1 MRETLPAA
9 AALAVMLCTAF
20 AAEAQVTPADI
31 PRTAEPRPQTP
42 DPIPEARAVAP
53 APAPLLRRQVAPEA
67 AAETRFTFHTLVID
81 GASAVPETELR
92 ALWRAAP
99 GDESPVSAI
108 FEFADAVTR
117 LYSARGYLLSFALV
131 PEQAISDGIVRIRII
146 EGHVSA
152 IRVKRNGAV
161 REIRS
166 AADAAG
172 EPLAVRTAARIL
184 ESRPLKADD
193 LERALLLMDDLP
205 GLAATSQLAP
215 SPDTPGTSLLTI
227 DLSHRAVSA
236 DATYTNMMSGV
247 LGRDMLGGGL
257 RFSGDS
263 GEVRL
268 RGWASPDGDRYRAF
282 TGEATRWLG
291 PHGLR
296 IDGRASFSWSRPTGA
311 LLEAIRYRG
320 ETLNVDLGVTLPI
333 RRSRASNIGL
343 TIAGHVINSD
353 ATVLRTA
360 FTRDRI
366 RTASAD
372 LDLDWADTGGGIN
385 LVRAGAIK
393 GFSGLGAT
401 ADDDPLR
408 TRMNGSASFLNLTL
422 YAQRYQPVAALAGGD
437 FGVIAKGSGQWA
449 ATDALL
455 SAAECSYGGA
465 GFGRS
470 YDSGTVS
477 ADHCLMGGLEARW
490 RRTVTTP
497 AGKVGLGVHGFV
509 DGGIGWQKG
518 RLDTGE
524 ARRHSASSAGG
535 GVSFRIGPRLTALAE
550 GARGLS
556 GPTDR
561 KWRANLSI
569 SLSL

>member
-1 MRETLPAA
+1 MRDVLPPAV
-9 AALAVMLCTAF
+9 LAVLLCTAH
-20 AAEAQVTPADI
+20 AAGAQVTPADI

-42 DPIPEARAVAP
+42 EPIPEARATAP
-53 APAPLLRRQVAPEA
+53 APAPLLRQQVAPDA
-67 AAETRFTFHTLVID
+67 AAETRFTFRTLVID
-81 GASAVPETELR
+81 GASAIPETDLR
-92 ALWRAAP
+92 ALWRAEP
-99 GDESPVSAI
+99 GEEVAVSAI
-108 FEFADAVTR
+108 FQFADAVTR
-117 LYSARGYLLSFALV
+117 AYAAEGYLLSFALV
-131 PEQAISDGIVRIRII
+131 PEQALSEGVVRIQVI

-152 IRVKRNGAV
+152 IRVKRNGTV

-166 AADAAG
+166 VSDAAA

-184 ESRPLKADD
+184 ESRPLKAED
-193 LERALLLMDDLP
+193 LERALLLMNDLP

-227 DLSHRAVSA
+227 DLSHRAVRA
-236 DATYTNMMSGV
+236 DASYTNMMSGV

-263 GEVRL
+263 GEVRM
-268 RGWASPDGDRYRAF
+268 RGWASPDGDRYRSF
-282 TGEATRWLG
+282 TGEATKWLG
-291 PHGLR
+291 PNGVRL
-296 IDGRASFSWSRPTGA
+296 DGRASFSWSRPIGE
-311 LLEAIRYRG
+311 LLKAIRYRG
-320 ETLNVDLGVTLPI
+320 ETLNVDLGIAVPI

-343 TIAGHVINSD
+343 TLAGHVIDSD
-353 ATVLRTA
+353 STVLRTA
-360 FTRDRI
+360 FTRDRM
-366 RTASAD
+366 RTATVD

-385 LVRAGAIK
+385 LVRVGAIK

-401 ADDDPLR
+401 RDDDPLR
-408 TRMNGSASFLNLTL
+408 TRMNGSASFLNVTL
-422 YAQRYQPVAALAGGD
+422 YAQRYQPVARVAGGD
-437 FGVIAKGSGQWA
+437 FGIVAKGSGQWA

-477 ADHCLMGGLEARW
+477 ADHCVMGGLEARW
-490 RRTVTTP
+490 RRGV
-497 AGKVGLGVHGFV
+497 AGKIGVGVHGFV

-535 GVSFRIGPRLTALAE
+535 GISVQIGPRLSAQAE
-550 GARGLS
+550 AARGLS
-556 GPTDR
+556 GPTER
-561 KWRANLSI
+561 NWRANFSI

>member
-1 MRETLPAA
+1 MRKPFPAA
-9 AALAVMLCTAF
+9 TALAVMLCTTF

-31 PRTAEPRPQTP
+31 PRTAEPRAQQTP
-42 DPIPEARAVAP
+42 DQTPQARAAAP
-53 APAPLLRRQVAPEA
+53 TPTPLLRQQVAPEA
-67 AAETRFTFHTLVID
+67 AAETRFTFRTLAID
-81 GASAVPETELR
+81 GASAISETELR

-99 GDESPVSAI
+99 GDEIPVSDI
-108 FEFADAVTR
+108 FAFADAVTR
-117 LYSARGYLLSFALV
+117 AYSASGYLLSFALV
-131 PEQAISDGIVRIRII
+131 PEQAISDGAVRIQII
-146 EGHVSA
+146 EGRVSA
-152 IRVKRNGAV
+152 IRVKRNGKV

-184 ESRPLKADD
+184 DSRPLKADA
-193 LERALLLMDDLP
+193 LERALLLMNDLP
-205 GLAATSQLAP
+205 GLAATSELAP
-215 SPDTPGTSLLTI
+215 SPDTPGASILTI
-227 DLSHRAVSA
+227 DLSHRAVRA
-236 DATYTNMMSGV
+236 DFSYTNMMSGV

-268 RGWASPDGDRYRAF
+268 RGWASPDGDRYRSF
-282 TGEATRWLG
+282 TGEASKWLG
-291 PHGLR
+291 PNGLR
-296 IDGRASFSWSRPTGA
+296 VDGRAGFSWSRPIGE

-320 ETLNVDLGVTLPI
+320 ETLNVDLGIAVPI
-333 RRSRASNIGL
+333 RRSRAHNISL
-343 TIAGHVINSD
+343 TIAGHVIDSD
-353 ATVLRTA
+353 STILRTA

-372 LDLDWADTGGGIN
+372 LDLDWADASGGIN
-385 LVRAGAIK
+385 VVRAGAVK

-408 TRMNGSASFLNLTL
+408 TRLNGSASFLNFAL
-422 YAQRYQPVAALAGGD
+422 YAQRYQPIARIAGGD
-437 FGVIAKGSGQWA
+437 FSLVAKGSGQWA

-477 ADHCLMGGLEARW
+477 ADHCVMGALEARW
-490 RRTVTTP
+490 RGAV
-497 AGKVGLGVHGFV
+497 AGKVGVGVHGFV

-518 RLDTGE
+518 LLDTGE

-535 GVSFRIGPRLTALAE
+535 GISVQIGPRLSALAE
-550 GARGLS
+550 AAHGLS
-556 GPTDR
+556 GATER
-561 KWRANLSI
+561 KWRANFSI

>member
-1 MRETLPAA
+1 MRDALP
-9 AALAVMLCTAF
+9 AVMLAALLCTAH

-42 DPIPEARAVAP
+42 EPLPEARATTP
-53 APAPLLRRQVAPEA
+53 APAPLLRQQVAPEA
-67 AAETRFTFHTLVID
+67 AAETRFAFRTLVID
-81 GASAVPETELR
+81 GASAIPETELR
-92 ALWRAAP
+92 ALWRAKP
-99 GDESPVSAI
+99 GDEISVSTI

-117 LYSARGYLLSFALV
+117 TYSARGYLLSFALV
-131 PEQAISDGIVRIRII
+131 PEQALSEGVVRIQII
-146 EGHVSA
+146 EGYVSA

-166 AADAAG
+166 VAEAAG

-184 ESRPLKADD
+184 ESRPLKAED
-193 LERALLLMDDLP
+193 LERALLLMNDLP

-227 DLSHRAVSA
+227 DLSHGAVRA
-236 DATYTNMMSGV
+236 DASYTNMMSGV

-268 RGWASPDGDRYRAF
+268 RGWASPDGDRYRSF
-282 TGEATRWLG
+282 TGEATKWLG
-291 PHGLR
+291 PNGLR
-296 IDGRASFSWSRPTGA
+296 IDGRTSFSWSRPIGE

-320 ETLNVDLGVTLPI
+320 ETLNVDLGMSIPI
-333 RRSRASNIGL
+333 RRSRANNIGL
-343 TIAGHVINSD
+343 TVGGHVIDSD
-353 ATVLRTA
+353 STVLGTG

-366 RTASAD
+366 RTATAD
-372 LDLDWADTGGGIN
+372 LDLDWADAGGGIN
-385 LVRAGAIK
+385 LVRVGAIK

-401 ADDDPLR
+401 TDDDPLR
-408 TRMNGSASFLNLTL
+408 TRMNGSASFLNFTL

-437 FGVIAKGSGQWA
+437 FGIVAKSSGQWA

-470 YDSGTVS
+470 FDSGTVS
-477 ADHCLMGGLEARW
+477 ADHCVMGGIEARW
-490 RRTVTTP
+490 RRGV
-497 AGKVGLGVHGFV
+497 GKLGIGVHGFV

-518 RLDTGE
+518 RLDEGE

-535 GVSFRIGPRLTALAE
+535 GISFQIGPRLTAQAE
-550 GARGLS
+550 AARGLS
-556 GPTDR
+556 GPTER
-561 KWRANLSI
+561 KWRANFSI

>member
-1 MRETLPAA
+1 MRDALPAA
-9 AALAVMLCTAF
+9 AALAVLLCAAHT
-20 AAEAQVTPADI
+20 AEAQVTPADI

-42 DPIPEARAVAP
+42 DPIPEARATAP
-53 APAPLLRRQVAPEA
+53 APTPLLRQQVAPEA
-67 AAETRFTFHTLVID
+67 AAETRFTFRTLVID
-81 GASAVPETELR
+81 GASAIPEAELR
-92 ALWRAAP
+92 ALWRAKP

-117 LYSARGYLLSFALV
+117 TYSARGYLLSFALV
-131 PEQAISDGIVRIRII
+131 PEQALSEGTVRIQVI
-146 EGHVSA
+146 EGRVSA
-152 IRVKRNGAV
+152 IRVKRNGTV

-166 AADAAG
+166 VADAAG

-184 ESRPLKADD
+184 ESRPLKAED
-193 LERALLLMDDLP
+193 LERALLLMNDLP

-227 DLSHRAVSA
+227 DLSHRAARA
-236 DATYTNMMSGV
+236 DASYTNMMSGV

-263 GEVRL
+263 GEVRM
-268 RGWASPDGDRYRAF
+268 RGWASPDGDRYRSF
-282 TGEATRWLG
+282 TGEATKWLG
-291 PHGLR
+291 PNGLR
-296 IDGRASFSWSRPTGA
+296 IDGRASFSWSRPIGE

-320 ETLNVDLGVTLPI
+320 ETLNVDLGMTIPI
-333 RRSRASNIGL
+333 RRSRANNIGL
-343 TIAGHVINSD
+343 TIAGHVIDSD
-353 ATVLRTA
+353 STVLGTA

-366 RTASAD
+366 RTGTVD
-372 LDLDWADTGGGIN
+372 LDLDWADAGGGIN

-408 TRMNGSASFLNLTL
+408 TRMNGSASFLNFTL
-422 YAQRYQPVAALAGGD
+422 YAQRYQPVAQVAGGD
-437 FGVIAKGSGQWA
+437 FGLVAKGSGQWA

-477 ADHCLMGGLEARW
+477 ADHCVMGGLEARW
-490 RRTVTTP
+490 RRAV
-497 AGKVGLGVHGFV
+497 GKVGVGAHAFV

-518 RLDTGE
+518 HLDTGE

-535 GVSFRIGPRLTALAE
+535 GLSFQLGPRLTALAE
-550 GARGLS
+550 AARGLS
-556 GPTDR
+556 GPTER

>member
-1 MRETLPAA
+1 MRDALPAA
-9 AALAVMLCTAF
+9 AALAVLLCTAT

-42 DPIPEARAVAP
+42 DAIPEARATVP
-53 APAPLLRRQVAPEA
+53 APAPLLRQQVAPEA
-67 AAETRFTFHTLVID
+67 PAETRFTFRTLVID
-81 GASAVPETELR
+81 GASAIPEAELR
-92 ALWRAAP
+92 ALWKAKP

-117 LYSARGYLLSFALV
+117 LYSAQGYLLSFALV
-131 PEQAISDGIVRIRII
+131 PEQALSEGVVRIQVI
-146 EGHVSA
+146 EGSVSA
-152 IRVKRNGAV
+152 IRVKRNGTV

-166 AADAAG
+166 VMDAAG

-184 ESRPLKADD
+184 ESRPLKAED
-193 LERALLLMDDLP
+193 LERALLLMNDLP

-227 DLSHRAVSA
+227 DLSHRAVRA
-236 DATYTNMMSGV
+236 DASYTNMMSGV

-263 GEVRL
+263 GEVRM
-268 RGWASPDGDRYRAF
+268 RGWASPDGEHYRSF
-282 TGEATRWLG
+282 TGEATKWLG
-291 PHGLR
+291 PNGLR
-296 IDGRASFSWSRPTGA
+296 IDGRASFSWSRPIGE

-320 ETLNVDLGVTLPI
+320 ETLNVDLGIAVPI

-343 TIAGHVINSD
+343 TIGGHVIDSD
-353 ATVLRTA
+353 STVLGTA

-366 RTASAD
+366 RTATAD

-401 ADDDPLR
+401 TDDDPLR
-408 TRMNGSASFLNLTL
+408 TRMNGSASFLNFTL
-422 YAQRYQPVAALAGGD
+422 YAQRYQPVVRVGGGE
-437 FGVIAKGSGQWA
+437 FGIVAKGSGQWA

-477 ADHCLMGGLEARW
+477 ADHCVMGGIEARW
-490 RRTVTTP
+490 RRAV
-497 AGKVGLGVHGFV
+497 GKVGVGAHGFV

-518 RLDTGE
+518 RLDAGE

-535 GVSFRIGPRLTALAE
+535 GISFQIGPRLTAQAE
-550 GARGLS
+550 AARGLS
-556 GPTDR
+556 GPTER
-561 KWRANLSI
+561 KWRANFSI

>member
-1 MRETLPAA
+1 ML
-9 AALAVMLCTAF
+9 AALLCTAH

-42 DPIPEARAVAP
+42 EPLPEARATTP
-53 APAPLLRRQVAPEA
+53 APAPLLRQQVAPEA
-67 AAETRFTFHTLVID
+67 AAETRFAFRTLVID
-81 GASAVPETELR
+81 GASAIPETELR
-92 ALWRAAP
+92 ALWRAKP
-99 GDESPVSAI
+99 GDEISVSTI

-117 LYSARGYLLSFALV
+117 TYSARGYLLSFALV
-131 PEQAISDGIVRIRII
+131 PEQALSEGVVRIQII
-146 EGHVSA
+146 EGYVSA

-166 AADAAG
+166 VAEAAG

-184 ESRPLKADD
+184 ESRPLKAED
-193 LERALLLMDDLP
+193 LERALLLMNDLP

-227 DLSHRAVSA
+227 DLSHGAVRA
-236 DATYTNMMSGV
+236 DASYTNMMSGV

-268 RGWASPDGDRYRAF
+268 RGWASPDGDRYRSF
-282 TGEATRWLG
+282 TGEATKWLG
-291 PHGLR
+291 PNGLR
-296 IDGRASFSWSRPTGA
+296 IDGRTSFSWSRPIGE

-320 ETLNVDLGVTLPI
+320 ETLNVDLGMSIPI
-333 RRSRASNIGL
+333 RRSRANNIGL
-343 TIAGHVINSD
+343 TVGGHVIDSD
-353 ATVLRTA
+353 STVLGTG

-366 RTASAD
+366 RTATAD
-372 LDLDWADTGGGIN
+372 LDLDWADAGGGIN
-385 LVRAGAIK
+385 LVRVGAIK

-401 ADDDPLR
+401 TDDDPLR
-408 TRMNGSASFLNLTL
+408 TRMNGSASFLNFTL

-437 FGVIAKGSGQWA
+437 FGIVAKSSGQWA

-470 YDSGTVS
+470 FDSGTVS
-477 ADHCLMGGLEARW
+477 ADHCVMGGIEARW
-490 RRTVTTP
+490 RRGV
-497 AGKVGLGVHGFV
+497 GKLGIGVHGFV

-518 RLDTGE
+518 RLDEGE

-535 GVSFRIGPRLTALAE
+535 GISFQIGPRLTAQAE
-550 GARGLS
+550 AARGLS
-556 GPTDR
+556 GPTER
-561 KWRANLSI
+561 KWRANFSI

>member
-1 MRETLPAA
+1 MRDALPAA
-9 AALAVMLCTAF
+9 AALAVILCTAA

-31 PRTAEPRPQTP
+31 PRTAEPRQQTP
-42 DPIPEARAVAP
+42 DAIPEARATVP
-53 APAPLLRRQVAPEA
+53 APAPLLRQQVAPEA
-67 AAETRFTFHTLVID
+67 AAETRFTFRTLVID
-81 GASAVPETELR
+81 GASAIPEAELR
-92 ALWRAAP
+92 ALWQAQS

-131 PEQAISDGIVRIRII
+131 PEQALSEGVVRIQVI
-146 EGHVSA
+146 EGSVSA
-152 IRVKRNGAV
+152 IRVKRNGTV

-166 AADAAG
+166 VMDAAG

-184 ESRPLKADD
+184 ESRPLKAED
-193 LERALLLMDDLP
+193 LERALLLMNDLP

-227 DLSHRAVSA
+227 DLSHRAVRA
-236 DATYTNMMSGV
+236 DASYTNMMSGV

-263 GEVRL
+263 GEVRM
-268 RGWASPDGDRYRAF
+268 RGWVSPDGERYRSF
-282 TGEATRWLG
+282 TSEATKWLG
-291 PHGLR
+291 PNGLR
-296 IDGRASFSWSRPTGA
+296 IDGRASFSWSRPIGE

-320 ETLNVDLGVTLPI
+320 ETLNVDLGIAVPI

-343 TIAGHVINSD
+343 SIGGHVIDSD
-353 ATVLRTA
+353 STVLGTA

-366 RTASAD
+366 RTATAD
-372 LDLDWADTGGGIN
+372 LDLDWADTGDGIN

-401 ADDDPLR
+401 TDDDPLR
-408 TRMNGSASFLNLTL
+408 TRMNGSASFLNFTL
-422 YAQRYQPVAALAGGD
+422 YAQRYQPVAQVAGGA
-437 FGVIAKGSGQWA
+437 FGIVAKGSGQWA

-477 ADHCLMGGLEARW
+477 ADHCVMGGLEARW
-490 RRTVTTP
+490 RRAV
-497 AGKVGLGVHGFV
+497 GKVGVGAHGFV

-518 RLDTGE
+518 RLDAGE

-535 GVSFRIGPRLTALAE
+535 GISFQIGPRLTAQAE
-550 GARGLS
+550 AARGLS
-556 GPTDR
+556 GPTER
-561 KWRANLSI
+561 KWRANISI
-569 SLSL
+569 SLTL